1 MGWPS
6 AVLMEINMDRIDT
19 SFRERIEFGNVIG
32 RADGALEKMT
42 FSFLA

>member
-6 AVLMEINMDRIDT
+6 AILTEINMDRIDT
-19 SFRERIEFGNVIG
+19 NFREGREFGNVFG